1 MSALPSANLKL
12 AAAPV
17 SINWAQWIDA
27 REAAPRLGM
36 SRDHLTRECRER
48 LERAGAAMF
57 CRPASGGNPRW
68 FIRRSHD
75 LRLAPGIVGEAYQQP
90 DLTCYP
96 RRKVD
101 EAMQRKACVD
111 ALRAARQTRPGAMKD
126 WIDSLVSELRMNYT
140 SISVSRPAV
149 YRWDALYQT
158 PADFIKLIDNRGG
171 DQKSQGDPTC
181 WDYFKRLYLDGR
193 CPSLAECWRQTDLWA
208 TENGANWC
216 SKRTCA
222 RRLDDQIPPERQ
234 MYFREPTRWGIAYK
248 PATKQDSER
257 FAAGRCWVGDHTQLD
272 FWVRS
277 GRSVIRPWLTAW
289 QDWRTRKIVGWVL
302 SESPNSDTILCAFRA
317 GMLDQANMGG
327 PSELVIDNGKDYDAW
342 FFHGQTKQQRRRKIL
357 QAGYLDEGQF
367 RGLFNLLE
375 IQAHFSIAYCPNG
388 KARMERWFGT
398 IHGDFDKSFVTY
410 CGSNTS
416 EKPEGL
422 EDILKQPHR
431 IPDIEHVR
439 QRLVAR
445 IEAFNANA
453 DHQMEDLEAPGG
465 VKLSPN
471 DAFAQWC
478 TSRRVTPHE
487 NVLELLMQHWY
498 RPVTV
503 GKWGITIAPYGMPLS
518 YGATDPALMPYK
530 RCGADRKKV
539 SVFVSFDPADL
550 RTVSVWNHEFERIAV
565 VRENDIGGLPGA
577 AGRDQIAKTMRAKHN
592 YAKAVKG
599 VNDGRHFEYLSAAEV
614 MAASAIEPTPGPSS
628 PDVLKL
634 IQPAVEAPSNKP
646 HEMKKAVGAETVAP
660 PADVMQRKPVPSMDW
675 LREHALSPLNSG
687 APFIEQEL
695 PASPSSLA
703 GSFDS
708 DGSGGDDTSFAQG
721 WGALRIGGDE

>member
-17 SINWAQWIDA
+17 TINWAQWIDA
-27 REAAPRLGM
+27 REAAPRLGI

-57 CRPASGGNPRW
+57 CRPDAGGNPRW

-75 LRLAPGIVGEAYQQP
+75 LGLAPGIVGEAYQQP

-140 SISVSRPAV
+140 SISVSRTAV

-171 DQKSQGDPTC
+171 DQKSQGDRAC
-181 WDYFKRLYLDGR
+181 WDFFKRQYLDGR
-193 CPSLAECWRQTDLWA
+193 CPSLAECWRQTDVWA
-208 TENGANWC
+208 TENGAAWC

-222 RRLDDQIPPERQ
+222 RRLDDEIPPERQ
-234 MYFREPTRWGIAYK
+234 MYFREPARWRIAYM
-248 PATKQDSER
+248 PSTKQDSER
-257 FAAGRCWVGDHTQLD
+257 FAAGRCWVGDHTQMD

-277 GRSVIRPWLTAW
+277 GGSVIRPWLTAW

-302 SESPNSDTILCAFRA
+302 SESPNSDTILAAFRA

-357 QAGYLDEGQF
+357 QAGYVDESQF

-410 CGSNTS
+410 CGASS
-416 EKPEGL
+416 GDKPESL
-422 EDILKQPHR
+422 EGILDQPHR

-439 QRLVAR
+439 KRLADR
-445 IEAFNANA
+445 IAAFNANA
-453 DHQMEDLEAPGG
+453 DHNMEDLEEGG
-465 VKLSPN
+465 VKLAPG
-471 DAFAQWC
+471 DALAKWC
-478 TSRRVTPHE
+478 ASRRVTPHE

-498 RPVTV
+498 RPVSV
-503 GKWGITIAPYGMPLS
+503 GKNGVTIAPYGFPLS
-518 YGATDPALMPYK
+518 YGSTDPALMPYK
-530 RCGADRKKV
+530 RCGTDRKKV
-539 SVFVSFDPADL
+539 TVFVSFDPHDL
-550 RTVSVWNHEFERIAV
+550 RTISVWNHEFQRIAV
-565 VRENDIGGLPGA
+565 VRENDIGGLPGPV
-577 AGRDQIAKTMRAKHN
+577 GREQCAKTMRAKHN
-592 YAKAVKG
+592 YTKAIKG
-599 VNDGRHFEYLSAAEV
+599 VHDGRHFEYLSAAEV
-614 MAASAIEPTPGPSS
+614 MASSVLEPPPSPSS

-634 IQPAVEAPSNKP
+634 IQPAVETPSNKP
-646 HEMKKAVGAETVAP
+646 HETRQAVGAESAPLPSAVASSGFE
-660 PADVMQRKPVPSMDW
+660 RKPVPAMDW
-675 LREHALSPLNSG
+675 LREQAASLSAGDDFEVLAPAGPSALSDSFQDCG
-687 APFIEQEL
+687 HD
-695 PASPSSLA
+695 SPS
-703 GSFDS
+703 
-708 DGSGGDDTSFAQG
+708 FAEG